1 MPTAKRWAEE
11 KEAWW
16 GGVLEKNPGEKEG
29 GSRGSHHGLRVLDN
43 GHVGWLIGVQ
53 SNQNKT
59 WQNIVGLI
67 VGR

>member
-29 GSRGSHHGLRVLDN
+29 GSRGSHHGLRVLEQ
-43 GHVGWLIGVQ
+43 WPC
-53 SNQNKT
+53 
-59 WQNIVGLI
+59 
-67 VGR
+67 

>member
-1 MPTAKRWAEE
+1 
-11 KEAWW
+11 
-16 GGVLEKNPGEKEG
+16 VSEKNPGEKEG
-29 GSRGSHHGLRVLDN
+29 GRRGSHHELRVFDN